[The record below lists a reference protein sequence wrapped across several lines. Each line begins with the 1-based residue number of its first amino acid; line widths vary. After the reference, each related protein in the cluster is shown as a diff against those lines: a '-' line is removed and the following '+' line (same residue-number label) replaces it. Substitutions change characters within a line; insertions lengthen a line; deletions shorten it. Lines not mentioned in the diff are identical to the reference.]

1 MIKKRLF
8 PLLALLAA
16 APLVAAPRAWV
27 SVAAP
32 APKGSYVIGNPA
44 ARVKLVEYAS
54 YTCPHCG
61 HFARESAAVL
71 KGKMIAS
78 GSLSL
83 EVRSAVHDRY
93 DLVAAMLARCSGPAI
108 FPRLHD
114 ALFAGQEQWL
124 QRAQDFDSSNGQRLG
139 MYGAA
144 AQYRAMA
151 QGAGLD
157 AIARNAGMTQAA
169 IDQCLADPKVAE
181 AVVERANAISD
192 KIAGT
197 PAFEI
202 NGKLVQGVDW
212 AKLEPMLRAAGAK

>member
-1 MIKKRLF
+1 MMKRLF
-8 PLLALLAA
+8 PILALLAA
-16 APLVAAPRAWV
+16 APLVAAPRAWTN
-27 SVAAP
+27 VAAP

-83 EVRSAVHDRY
+83 EVRNAVHDRY

-108 FPRLHD
+108 FPRLHE
-114 ALFAGQEQWL
+114 AIFAGQEQWL

-139 MYGAA
+139 MYGTA

-181 AVVERANAISD
+181 AVIQRAGAISD
-192 KIAGT
+192 QIAGT

-202 NGKLVQGVDW
+202 NGKVVQGVDW